1 MGRKVAKPRAP
12 RDSSASGQEPGADD
26 LEILHPD
33 RTVEIHGRTVTMREY
48 GFVEGLKL
56 RATMQPFLD
65 DLHAMVV
72 NDRGLPPL
80 DRIIDVLA
88 SHHSLV
94 VQLIAQAAD
103 VELEWIE
110 ELPAR
115 PGKNLMFL
123 WWIVNDP
130 FFVGEVM
137 DRISA
142 ERAELSSHAGPTP
155 MPASSPEATAASPT
169 SGA

>member
-103 VELEWIE
+103 VELE
-110 ELPAR
+110 
-115 PGKNLMFL
+115 
-123 WWIVNDP
+123 
-130 FFVGEVM
+130 
-137 DRISA
+137 
-142 ERAELSSHAGPTP
+142 
-155 MPASSPEATAASPT
+155 
-169 SGA
+169 